1 MGFLPFFPEGKLVI
15 KIKNIEKLTERFG
28 KNESTHLHLHDMF
41 LKDEAGNS
49 YLVLRMQR
57 NKPYFLLNGRPLVL
71 PFLVWNGKVAK
82 SDYF

>member
-1 MGFLPFFPEGKLVI
+1 
-15 KIKNIEKLTERFG
+15 
-28 KNESTHLHLHDMF
+28 
-41 LKDEAGNS
+41 
-49 YLVLRMQR
+49 MQR